1 MDIPALKNIANLSDQ
16 IFFPPFCLNCKK
28 STPENPASLRWL
40 CMECH
45 RQMSP
50 WWQKCS
56 MKPEMEESFYIF
68 DYKKDVIAKKAILAL
83 KYNWVKDLAETLNV
97 YIEKERDNIKKLE
110 FDLIIPMPL
119 HKYRLRERGFN
130 QSSLIAQKISEISGK
145 EIREDVLIR
154 KTYRKPQAEIK
165 KRDAREKNIRNI
177 FKVIDGDRI
186 TGKTILIVD
195 DVATTGATLKE
206 CARVLKDSGASKI
219 ISFTLAQD

>member
-154 KTYRKPQAEIK
+154 KTYR
-165 KRDAREKNIRNI
+165 
-177 FKVIDGDRI
+177 
-186 TGKTILIVD
+186 
-195 DVATTGATLKE
+195 
-206 CARVLKDSGASKI
+206 
-219 ISFTLAQD
+219 

>member
-1 MDIPALKNIANLSDQ
+1 
-16 IFFPPFCLNCKK
+16 
-28 STPENPASLRWL
+28 
-40 CMECH
+40 
-45 RQMSP
+45 
-50 WWQKCS
+50 

-206 CARVLKDSGASKI
+206 CARVLKDSGALRI

>member
-1 MDIPALKNIANLSDQ
+1 MDLSALKNLITLSDQ

-40 CMECH
+40 CLECH

-50 WWQKCS
+50 KWEKS
-56 MKPEMEESFYIF
+56 RLGPEIEESFYIF
-68 DYKKDVIAKKAILAL
+68 DYKKDIIAKKAILAL

-97 YIEKERDNIKKLE
+97 YIEKERDNIKRLE

-145 EIREDVLIR
+145 EIHEDVLIR

-165 KRDAREKNIRNI
+165 KRDERAKNISGI
-177 FKVIDGDRI
+177 FKVIDDDKI
-186 TGKTILIVD
+186 TGKTILLVD

-206 CARVLKDSGASKI
+206 CARALKDSGAHKVL
-219 ISFTLAQD
+219 SFTLAQD